1 MPTPVPLPSDDLAR
15 FLPLDPQTW
24 PRLASRVGVWAE
36 RGAVVLRDAVWL
48 LPFSALLPQARKA
61 FAQRGGWS
69 PRIETP
75 ATLAVQLGPRA
86 AAADGALSTD
96 PVTRRLQAQAM
107 LRAQAGGPEWARQ
120 DPGGFGHAVAALVEA
135 ATTWHDALCARA
147 PEVRGA
153 WLEEARSRLAA
164 ASGPGERERVL
175 ARVGLEWAADSVARQ
190 PPASDLLFEARPSA
204 WIALRAGG
212 AQPLVEAVL
221 SHAAAQGVPVCWLDE
236 DPPVESLFDAAA
248 TLPPPRELCVPDA
261 EGEARAA
268 ASEVLAALARHPEGS
283 VALVAQDREAVR
295 RVRALLDRAGALVVD
310 DTGWRLSTTR
320 AGTRAMALLRA
331 VRALGR
337 RGAGA
342 EDLWLAWLKDDA
354 WAARQAD
361 ALRALEGLWRGRRLA
376 PWQQEAAEALWAA
389 ARQRLEPLQGLR
401 RAPLA
406 DWLQALAALWLEE
419 PEDAAFW
426 REDPAG
432 RAVLSAWRL
441 EAPWNQAAGWRA
453 LAASTRMDLD
463 ELIEWAD
470 QALSD
475 ESVVPDHPPQARVVI
490 TPLARAMLRPF
501 VAAVLPGTDERRL
514 GGAEPGNDLLGP
526 ALRRALGI
534 PGADEARAREA
545 LAFVQALRLPELTLV
560 RRLADGAEP
569 LGPSALLQRLV
580 LARARAGQE
589 PAALPAARLQLPQRD
604 LVAAPVAEPAPVA
617 PAARWPK
624 ALSASAVETWRDCPY
639 RFFAQRV
646 LGLGS
651 DDELDRMAEKRDYGD
666 WLHAVLHHF
675 HQARGAEPVPAED
688 AARLR
693 ASAQAVAAD
702 PRLGEGEMLP
712 FLASF
717 ETLVEPYLAW
727 LHGREAAGWRF
738 EAGEVT
744 REVSPAVLGGL
755 QLRGRL
761 DRVDAGPGGARQVLD
776 YKTGRSDALKQKVKS
791 PLEDTQLAFY
801 ALLMAGE
808 DGLPPTDLGAAY
820 LALDEREAPVEVPHA
835 DVADH
840 AQALLAALADEFD
853 RARAGEPLRALG
865 RGPACEHCDMRGLCR
880 RDHWAAPPDQAAEAA
895 TEGAGR

>member
-1 MPTPVPLPSDDLAR
+1 MNSDTKPVTPMPTPVPPPPDDSAR
-15 FLPLDPQTW
+15 FGPLDAQTW
-24 PRLASRVGVWAE
+24 PRLASRVAGWAD
-36 RGAVVLRDAVWL
+36 RGGVVLRDAVWL

-61 FAQRGGWS
+61 FAQCGGWS

-86 AAADGALSTD
+86 AAVEGTLSAD

-135 ATTWHDALCARA
+135 ATTWHAALCARP
-147 PEVRGA
+147 PEARVA
-153 WLEEARSRLAA
+153 WLDEARSRLAA
-164 ASGPGERERVL
+164 ARGPGERERVL
-175 ARVGLEWAADSVARQ
+175 ARVGLEWAADSVVRQ

-204 WIALRAGG
+204 WVALRAGG

-221 SHAAAQGVPVCWLDE
+221 
-236 DPPVESLFDAAA
+236 
-248 TLPPPRELCVPDA
+248 
-261 EGEARAA
+261 ARAA
-268 ASEVLAALARHPEGS
+268 ADEVLAALARHPEGS

-354 WAARQAD
+354 WAARQSD

-376 PWQQEAAEALWAA
+376 PWQREAAEGLWAA
-389 ARQRLEPLQGLR
+389 ARQRLEPLQALR

-406 DWLQALAALWLEE
+406 DWLQALAALWLED
-419 PEDAAFW
+419 PDDAAFW
-426 REDPAG
+426 REDPAA

-441 EAPWNQAAGWRA
+441 EAPWSQAPGWRA
-453 LAASTRMDLD
+453 LATTTRMDLD

-475 ESVVPDHPPQARVVI
+475 ESVVPEHPPQARVVI

-534 PGADEARAREA
+534 PGADDARAREA

-580 LARARAGQE
+580 LARARAGHD
-589 PAALPAARLQLPQRD
+589 PAALPVARLQLPQRD

-617 PAARWPK
+617 PADRWPK

-727 LHGREAAGWRF
+727 LHRREAAGWRF
-738 EAGEVT
+738 EAGEVS

-761 DRVDAGPGGARQVLD
+761 DRVDTGPGGARQVLD

-808 DGLPPTDLGAAY
+808 DGVPPTDLGAAY
-820 LALDEREAPVEVPHA
+820 LP
-835 DVADH
+835 
-840 AQALLAALADEFD
+840 
-853 RARAGEPLRALG
+853 
-865 RGPACEHCDMRGLCR
+865 
-880 RDHWAAPPDQAAEAA
+880 
-895 TEGAGR
+895 